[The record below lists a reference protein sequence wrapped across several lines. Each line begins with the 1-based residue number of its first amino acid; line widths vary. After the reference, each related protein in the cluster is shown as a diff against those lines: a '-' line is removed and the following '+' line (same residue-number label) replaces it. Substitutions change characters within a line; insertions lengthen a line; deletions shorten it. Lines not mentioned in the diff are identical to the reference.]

1 MKIKDIKSGDGKI
14 EIEADVMDVS
24 EIREV
29 NKYGKPL
36 KVATATIKDDSGQIQ
51 LSLWNENTESIR
63 KGDKIKLSNG
73 FAKEFQGNLQ
83 VTIGKFGKLQVVKG
97 KTDDVVRTNIAPG
110 EKKEE
115 VPTESL
121 EDEEWQFFFPNIENN
136 LIKKPTILQSSKSIN

>member
-121 EDEEWQFFFPNIENN
+121 EDEEW
-136 LIKKPTILQSSKSIN
+136 